1 MIQKYFS
8 YTGRLNRLRYFLRIL
23 VVMILASILGTL
35 LVQVS
40 EYLAYIVSFIASIS
54 AIMLGIRR
62 CHDLDRSG
70 WFYLLIYPHHRLLRG
85 PVLAVCGRDP
95 WSEPVWRRS
104 LGQPVCRL
112 IKKLPASQSFFM
124 DGICFCI
131 IHISTPLAP

>member
-70 WFYLLIYPHHRLLRG
+70 WFYLLMFIPIIDFFVALYLLFAAGNPG
-85 PVLAVCGRDP
+85 PNQYGADP
-95 WSEPVWRRS
+95 
-104 LGQPVCRL
+104 LD
-112 IKKLPASQSFFM
+112 SQFA
-124 DGICFCI
+124 G
-131 IHISTPLAP
+131 

>member
-70 WFYLLIYPHHRLLRG
+70 WFYLLMFIPIIDFFVALYLLFAAGTPGPNQYGADPLDSQYCPYHKRECVFHRL
-85 PVLAVCGRDP
+85 
-95 WSEPVWRRS
+95 
-104 LGQPVCRL
+104 
-112 IKKLPASQSFFM
+112 
-124 DGICFCI
+124 
-131 IHISTPLAP
+131 